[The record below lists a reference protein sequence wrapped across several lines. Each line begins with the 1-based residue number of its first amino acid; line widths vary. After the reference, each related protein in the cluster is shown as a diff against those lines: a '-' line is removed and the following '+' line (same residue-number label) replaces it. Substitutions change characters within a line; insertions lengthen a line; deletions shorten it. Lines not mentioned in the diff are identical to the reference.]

1 MLGHMG
7 KVPRTGK
14 NPAPLCPALPDG
26 AASHLSTP
34 CPEKPPPRLP
44 TMGGLGNYHITA
56 APHLPMQAAPPSQG
70 SSHPLQRSHCIACL
84 SFLGCHV
91 QGSNVAFPQSHP
103 SLGCLGHTWDTAH
116 GWQTRVPEPSTCTS
130 LALRFLAPAWGASPL
145 GPRELPPQ
153 ARPPWGP
160 PACRP
165 LTMQCLPPELPP
177 VPTAAHLLSS
187 DAISS
192 TTLLTG

>member
-91 QGSNVAFPQSHP
+91 QGSNVAFPQSHHLWAAWVTP
-103 SLGCLGHTWDTAH
+103 GTPPMAGRLGF
-116 GWQTRVPEPSTCTS
+116 QSRQP
-130 LALRFLAPAWGASPL
+130 APAWPCVSWLLLGEHHPSAPESCPHRHGLHGA
-145 GPRELPPQ
+145 LPP
-153 ARPPWGP
+153 AG
-160 PACRP
+160 
-165 LTMQCLPPELPP
+165 L
-177 VPTAAHLLSS
+177 
-187 DAISS
+187 
-192 TTLLTG
+192 